1 MGEVA
6 EVVLVP
12 TTLVGLP
19 RCLDTATSPL
29 TAVASAASA
38 ASLAST
44 TLAESVLGVACRAVY
59 INSITTVLQQC

>member
-1 MGEVA
+1 MGKVA

-29 TAVASAASA
+29 TAIASA